1 MRKIFRAS
9 QPITIRFSLLRSF
22 MLLILISSLTVLLL
36 TTIRARRTEKELS
49 EKLINE
55 GTEQATQELDRFF
68 QPVDKNTLIA
78 ARWGLAGKLNLAE
91 VVTGPP
97 GQITQKQLGAA
108 TRINSLLLPLMQFF
122 PEMSSLQ
129 VANARGDGFLIIRLD
144 GGRIRNRVVH
154 REGWGTQT
162 LWFDVDQQ
170 GRPHSPKWQ
179 EVDYEPRGRAWY
191 TGLKGLP
198 AGEVFW
204 TDPYIFFTTRDL
216 GITASVKWDDGGL
229 EYVFAVDVLLK
240 SITAFT
246 QHASTQLSKNSQ
258 TAVYTKTWKVVGLP
272 RHQKFRDPE
281 SIRLAL
287 LCSVEEL
294 KIPELHAALKEGES
308 NQKVIKALKELRKAI
323 FSFDSQGETWWA
335 GVTAYPLGKRRHL
348 WIGILVPNYDLLE
361 GISQLRLYLLAAT
374 VVALLAALGYSFLL
388 ARSYSRPLEALA
400 AQSRRIRDLDFQTDV
415 KIEAKLQEFKQLEE
429 AQAQALAALQSFSR
443 YVPIEVVKELVAKG
457 EVARIGGRTETLTIL
472 FTDIAGFTS
481 ISEAMSPE
489 ALTNHMAEY
498 FQAMIDTLHRHGATV
513 DKMVG
518 DAIVAFWGAPTP
530 IPDQAATAVH
540 AVLETM
546 SRLDNLNGE
555 WRARGL
561 PALPTRF
568 GLATGPVVVGNI
580 GARTRLAYTVLG
592 DTVNLASR
600 LEGLN
605 KVYGTTLLVD
615 AATRDACSPQ
625 FAWRHLDRIIVA
637 GRTEPTDI
645 FQVLGEAGMVPHQV
659 LAAAAR
665 YEGAWDRYRGG
676 DFAGAIAAL
685 DGFESEFGPD
695 PAGQRLRER
704 CEAYLN
710 QPPADGW
717 DGTSQMTSK

>member
-1 MRKIFRAS
+1 MGKIFRRRK
-9 QPITIRFSLLRSF
+9 PITIRFSLLRSF
-22 MLLILISSLTVLLL
+22 MLLILVSSLTVLLL

-68 QPVDKNTLIA
+68 QPVNKSTLIA

-97 GQITQKQLGAA
+97 GKITNKQIQAA
-108 TRINSLLLPLMQFF
+108 TRINSLLLPIMQFF

-144 GGRIRNRVVH
+144 GERIRNRVVN
-154 REGWGTQT
+154 RKEWGTQT
-162 LWFDVDQQ
+162 LWFDLDQQ
-170 GRPHSPKWQ
+170 GRAQSPEWKV
-179 EVDYEPRGRAWY
+179 VDYEPRGRAWY
-191 TGLKGLP
+191 VGLKDLP
-198 AGEVFW
+198 DEEIFW
-204 TDPYIFFTTRDL
+204 TEPYIFFTTRDL
-216 GITASVKWDDGGL
+216 GITASVKWHDRGQ

-240 SITAFT
+240 SITEFT
-246 QHASTQLSKNSQ
+246 QRDSTQLSKNSQ

-272 RHQKFRDPE
+272 RHEKFRDPE

-294 KIPELHAALKEGES
+294 QIPELLSALKEGES
-308 NQKVIKALKELRKAI
+308 NQKVIKALNESGKAI
-323 FSFDSQGETWWA
+323 FSYDSEGETWWA
-335 GVTAYPLGKRRHL
+335 GITAYPMGKWRHL
-348 WIGILVPNYDLLE
+348 WIGILMPNYDLLE
-361 GISQLRLYLLAAT
+361 GISQLRIYLLAAT

-400 AQSRRIRDLDFQTDV
+400 AQSRRIRDLDFQTDA
-415 KIEAKLQEFKQLEE
+415 KIEAKLHEFKQLAE
-429 AQAQALAALQSFSR
+429 AQAQSLAALQSFSR
-443 YVPIEVVKELVAKG
+443 YVPIEVVKELMGKG

-472 FTDIAGFTS
+472 FTDIAGFTN

-530 IPDQAATAVH
+530 IPDQADKAVY
-540 AVLETM
+540 AVLETV
-546 SRLDNLNGE
+546 SRLENLNDE

-568 GLATGPVVVGNI
+568 GLSTGPVVVGNI

-592 DTVNLASR
+592 DIVNLASR

-605 KVYGTTLLVD
+605 KVYGTTFLVD
-615 AATRDACSPQ
+615 ANTRDACSSQ
-625 FAWRHLDRIIVA
+625 FAWRHLDRIIVV

-645 FQVLGEAGMVPHQV
+645 FQVLGEAGRVPDQV
-659 LAAAAR
+659 LAAASR
-665 YEGAWDRYRGG
+665 YEAAWEKYRVG
-676 DFAGAIAAL
+676 DFPGAL
-685 DGFESEFGPD
+685 ETLKDFESELGPD
-695 PAGQRLRER
+695 PAAQRLRAL
-704 CEAYLN
+704 CEKYRQN
-710 QPPADGW
+710 PPAEGW
-717 DGTSQMTSK
+717 DGISRMTSK